1 MTDPTLTCPTC
12 RTEIKLTESLAAPL
26 IADARKRYETQLVQ
40 KEAEVAARE
49 AAVRDQQQQLAS
61 ARQAI
66 DAEVAARLDKER
78 ANIAAGEAH
87 KAKRLVATDLEAR
100 AKEIADLTEVL
111 KQRDVKLAEAQQAQA
126 ELVRK
131 QRELDDAKREID
143 LTIEN
148 RVQAEL
154 TAVRDKAKQE
164 AESALILRVREKE
177 ERIAS
182 MQRQIEDLK
191 RKAEQ
196 GSQQLQ
202 GEVQELALEA
212 LLRQKF
218 ARDLID
224 PVPKGEFGGD
234 LIQRVVGPSG
244 QVVGSILWEA
254 KRTKN
259 WSDSWLAKLREDQR
273 AAKADVALIVSQAL
287 PKGLQTFD
295 YIDGVWVTDPKCA
308 VAVAVALRESLLALS
323 AARLAG
329 EGQQTKMEM
338 IYRYLTGPRFRHR
351 IEAVVERFSEMQ
363 ADLDRERK
371 AMTRLWAKREEQIH
385 GVVETM
391 AGLHRCLTARPRA
404 RLRNEATGRTQP
416 CGWQG
421 WGQSEVLRGTCGSLK
436 GRIVSAL
443 QNRGAP
449 GRVDCPAQ
457 MTERGGPRYF

>member
-1 MTDPTLTCPTC
+1 MTEPTLTCPSC

-26 IADARKRYETQLVQ
+26 IAATRRRYETQLAQ

-49 AAVRDQQQQLAS
+49 AAIRDQQEKLAS
-61 ARQAI
+61 ARQEI
-66 DAEVAARLDKER
+66 DAEVATRLDQER
-78 ANIAAGEAH
+78 GRIAVAEAL
-87 KAKRLVATDLEAR
+87 KAKRLVETDLDAR
-100 AKEIADLTEVL
+100 AKEIVDLNEVL
-111 KQRDVKLAEAQQAQA
+111 RQRDAKLAEAQQAQA

-131 QRELDDAKREID
+131 QRELDDARRELE
-143 LTIEN
+143 LTVEN
-148 RVQAEL
+148 RVQAGL
-154 TAVRDKAKQE
+154 TVVRDKAKQE
-164 AESALILRVREKE
+164 TEAALGLRVREKE
-177 ERIAS
+177 EQIAS

-212 LLRQKF
+212 LLRQRF
-218 ARDLID
+218 SRDLIE

-234 LIQRVVGPSG
+234 LIQRVVGPAG
-244 QVVGSILWEA
+244 QVDGSILWEA

-259 WSDSWLAKLREDQR
+259 WSDGWLGKLREDQR

-287 PKGLQTFD
+287 PKGVQTFD
-295 YIDGVWVTDPKCA
+295 YVDGVWITDPKCA
-308 VAVAVALRESLLALS
+308 IAVAVALRESLLAVS

-391 AGLHRCLTARPRA
+391 AGLYGDLQGIAGRSLQEIEGLEVPLLDAIA
-404 RLRNEATGRTQP
+404 ASEAA
-416 CGWQG
+416 
-421 WGQSEVLRGTCGSLK
+421 E
-436 GRIVSAL
+436 
-443 QNRGAP
+443 
-449 GRVDCPAQ
+449 
-457 MTERGGPRYF
+457 

>member
-1 MTDPTLTCPTC
+1 MTEPTLTCPTC
-12 RTEIKLTESLAAPL
+12 QTEIKLTESLAAPL
-26 IADARKRYETQLVQ
+26 IADTRRRYETQLAQ

-49 AAVRDQQQQLAS
+49 SAIRDEQQKLAS

-66 DAEVAARLDKER
+66 DAEVATRLDQER
-78 ANIAAGEAH
+78 GKIAVAEAQ
-87 KAKRLVATDLEAR
+87 KAKRLVSTDLEAR
-100 AKEIADLTEVL
+100 AKEITDLTEVL
-111 KQRDVKLAEAQQAQA
+111 QQRDAKLADAQRAQA
-126 ELVRK
+126 DLVRK
-131 QRELDDAKREID
+131 QRDLDDAKREID
-143 LTIEN
+143 LTIQN
-148 RVQAEL
+148 RLQAEL

-164 AESALILRVREKE
+164 TEAALSLRVREKE
-177 ERIAS
+177 EQIAS

-212 LLRQKF
+212 LLRQRF
-218 ARDLID
+218 PRDLIE
-224 PVPKGEFGGD
+224 PVPKGELGGD
-234 LIQRVVGPSG
+234 LIQRVVSPAG

-259 WSDSWLAKLREDQR
+259 WSDGWLGKLREDQR

-295 YIDGVWVTDPKCA
+295 LIDGVWVADPKCA
-308 VAVAVALRESLLALS
+308 IAVAVALRESLLALG

-351 IEAVVERFSEMQ
+351 IEAVVERFTEMQ

-391 AGLHRCLTARPRA
+391 AGLYGDLQGIAGRSLQEIAGLEVPLLNGPVA
-404 RLRNEATGRTQP
+404 SEAA
-416 CGWQG
+416 
-421 WGQSEVLRGTCGSLK
+421 E
-436 GRIVSAL
+436 
-443 QNRGAP
+443 
-449 GRVDCPAQ
+449 
-457 MTERGGPRYF
+457 

>member
-1 MTDPTLTCPTC
+1 
-12 RTEIKLTESLAAPL
+12 LAAPL
-26 IADARKRYETQLVQ
+26 IADTRRQYEYQLAQ
-40 KEAEVAARE
+40 KEVEVSTRE
-49 AAVRDQQQQLAS
+49 AAIRQQQAQLAS

-66 DAEVAARLDKER
+66 DAEVASKLDQER
-78 ANIAAGEAH
+78 GKIAVAEAL
-87 KAKRLVATDLEAR
+87 KAKRLVETDLEAR
-100 AKEIADLTEVL
+100 AREIADLNQVL
-111 KQRDVKLAEAQQAQA
+111 RQRDAKLAEAQQAQA
-126 ELVRK
+126 DLICK
-131 QRELDDAKREID
+131 QRELDDARREID

-148 RVQAEL
+148 RVQAGL
-154 TAVRDKAKQE
+154 TAVRDRAKQE
-164 AESALILRVREKE
+164 VEAALSLRVREKE
-177 ERIAS
+177 EQIAS

-212 LLRQKF
+212 LLRERF
-218 ARDLID
+218 ACDLVE

-234 LIQRVVGPSG
+234 LIQRVVSPAG

-259 WSDSWLAKLREDQR
+259 WSDGWLGKLREDQR
-273 AAKADVALIVSQAL
+273 AAKADVALIVSHTL

-295 YIDGVWVTDPKCA
+295 YIDGIWVTDPKCA
-308 VAVAVALRESLLALS
+308 IAVAVALRESLLAVS
-323 AARLAG
+323 TARLAG

-351 IEAVVERFSEMQ
+351 IEAVVERFTEMQ

-391 AGLHRCLTARPRA
+391 AGLYGDLQGIAGRSLQEIDGLEMPLLDGPATS
-404 RLRNEATGRTQP
+404 EAA
-416 CGWQG
+416 
-421 WGQSEVLRGTCGSLK
+421 E
-436 GRIVSAL
+436 
-443 QNRGAP
+443 
-449 GRVDCPAQ
+449 
-457 MTERGGPRYF
+457 

>member
-26 IADARKRYETQLVQ
+26 IADTRRRYETELAR

-49 AAVRDQQQQLAS
+49 AGIREQREELAIARRAVE
-61 ARQAI
+61 
-66 DAEVAARLDKER
+66 AEIAARLDQER
-78 ANIAAGEAH
+78 AKIAAAEAQ
-87 KAKRLVATDLEAR
+87 KAKRLVETDLEAR

-111 KQRDVKLAEAQQAQA
+111 KQRDTKLAEAQQAQA
-126 ELVRK
+126 DLIRK
-131 QRELDDAKREID
+131 QRDLDDAKREID
-143 LTIEN
+143 LTIQKQ
-148 RVQAEL
+148 VQAEL
-154 TAVRDKAKQE
+154 GAVRDQAKQE
-164 AESALILRVREKE
+164 TEAALTLRVREKE
-177 ERIAS
+177 EQIAS

-212 LLRQKF
+212 LLRERF
-218 ARDLID
+218 ARDLIE

-234 LIQRVVGPSG
+234 LIQRVVSPAG

-259 WSDSWLAKLREDQR
+259 WSDGWLGKLREDQR
-273 AAKADVALIVSQAL
+273 AAEADVALIVSQAL
-287 PKGLQTFD
+287 PKGVQTFD
-295 YIDGVWVTDPKCA
+295 FIDGVWVADPKCA

-351 IEAVVERFSEMQ
+351 IEAVVERFTEMQ

-391 AGLHRCLTARPRA
+391 AGLYGDLQGIAGRSLQEIEGLEVPLLDGPPAS
-404 RLRNEATGRTQP
+404 EAA
-416 CGWQG
+416 
-421 WGQSEVLRGTCGSLK
+421 E
-436 GRIVSAL
+436 
-443 QNRGAP
+443 
-449 GRVDCPAQ
+449 
-457 MTERGGPRYF
+457 

>member
-1 MTDPTLTCPTC
+1 MTDPTLTCPSC

-26 IADARKRYETQLVQ
+26 IADTRRRYETQLAH

-49 AAVRDQQQQLAS
+49 SAIRDQQAQLAS
-61 ARQAI
+61 ARKAI
-66 DAEVAARLDKER
+66 DAEVATRLDQER
-78 ANIAAGEAH
+78 GKIAVAEALR
-87 KAKRLVATDLEAR
+87 AKRLVETDLHAR
-100 AKEIADLTEVL
+100 AKEIADLNEVL
-111 KQRDVKLAEAQQAQA
+111 KQRDAKLAEAQQAQA
-126 ELVRK
+126 DLIRK
-131 QRELDDAKREID
+131 QRDLDDAKRELD
-143 LTIEN
+143 LTVEN
-148 RVQAEL
+148 RVQAGL

-164 AESALILRVREKE
+164 TEAALSLRVREKE
-177 ERIAS
+177 EQISS

-212 LLRQKF
+212 LLRQRF
-218 ARDLID
+218 GRDLIE

-234 LIQRVVGPSG
+234 LIQRVVGPAG

-259 WSDSWLAKLREDQR
+259 WSDGWLGKLREDQR

-287 PKGLQTFD
+287 PKGVQTFE
-295 YIDGVWVTDPKCA
+295 YVEGIWVTDPKCA
-308 VAVAVALRESLLALS
+308 VAVAVAIRESLVALS

-391 AGLHRCLTARPRA
+391 AGLYGDLQGIAGRSLQEIDGLEVPLLDGPPAS
-404 RLRNEATGRTQP
+404 EAA
-416 CGWQG
+416 
-421 WGQSEVLRGTCGSLK
+421 E
-436 GRIVSAL
+436 
-443 QNRGAP
+443 
-449 GRVDCPAQ
+449 
-457 MTERGGPRYF
+457 

>member
-1 MTDPTLTCPTC
+1 MTEPTLTCPTC
-12 RTEIKLTESLAAPL
+12 QTEIKLTESLAAPL
-26 IADARKRYETQLVQ
+26 IADTRRRYETQLAQ

-49 AAVRDQQQQLAS
+49 SAIRDEQQKLAS

-66 DAEVAARLDKER
+66 DAEVATRLDQER
-78 ANIAAGEAH
+78 GKIAVAEAQ
-87 KAKRLVATDLEAR
+87 KAKRLVSTDLEAR
-100 AKEIADLTEVL
+100 AKEITDLTEVL
-111 KQRDVKLAEAQQAQA
+111 QQRDAKLADAQRAQA
-126 ELVRK
+126 DLVRK
-131 QRELDDAKREID
+131 QRDLDDAKREID
-143 LTIEN
+143 LTIQN
-148 RVQAEL
+148 RLQAEL

-164 AESALILRVREKE
+164 TEAALSLRVREKE
-177 ERIAS
+177 EQIAS

-212 LLRQKF
+212 LLRQRF
-218 ARDLID
+218 PRDLIE
-224 PVPKGEFGGD
+224 PVPKGELGGD
-234 LIQRVVGPSG
+234 LIQRVVSPAG
-244 QVVGSILWEA
+244 QVVGSILWE

-259 WSDSWLAKLREDQR
+259 WSDGWLGKLREDQR

-295 YIDGVWVTDPKCA
+295 LIDGVWVADPKCA
-308 VAVAVALRESLLALS
+308 IAVAVALRESLLALG

-351 IEAVVERFSEMQ
+351 IEAVVERFTEMQ

-391 AGLHRCLTARPRA
+391 AGLYGDLQGIAGRSLQEIAGLEVPLLNGPVA
-404 RLRNEATGRTQP
+404 SEAA
-416 CGWQG
+416 
-421 WGQSEVLRGTCGSLK
+421 E
-436 GRIVSAL
+436 
-443 QNRGAP
+443 
-449 GRVDCPAQ
+449 
-457 MTERGGPRYF
+457 